1 MNDKKKILFVTGTRA
16 DFGKLKPLIKAVDK
30 SEDFECLIFVTGMH
44 VLSRYGLTAKE
55 VYRAGFHNVFTYM
68 NHVYGEPMEVIL
80 ANTILGLSRYMTE
93 YTPDMVVIHGDRVE
107 ALAGAIVGSLRN
119 ILVGHIEGGEVS
131 GTIDELIRHSITKLA
146 HLHFVSNERAKNRLI
161 QLGENEKSIFIIGS
175 PDIDIMLS
183 KTLPS
188 LDTVK
193 KYYEIPFPRY
203 GMVIYH
209 PVTTEAKKQRRRAE
223 ELVAA
228 LLRSDGHFVVIY
240 PNNDLG
246 ADEIVAAYKQIKG
259 NPRFKIYSS
268 MRFEYF
274 LTLIKHA
281 DFILGNSSAGIHEA
295 PVYGVPTINIG
306 KRQHNRFYHE
316 SILNVACNR
325 EAILEG
331 IARALDLEKFPPC
344 NHFGDGHST
353 RRFLTCLQ
361 NQTLWSTPKQKQFI
375 DIINSFSLHA
385 HISEIKK

>member
-16 DFGKLKPLIKAVDK
+16 DFGKLKTLMKAVDK
-30 SEDFECLIFVTGMH
+30 SKDFECLIFVTGMH
-44 VLSRYGLTAKE
+44 VLSRYGLTAQE
-55 VYRAGFHNVFTYM
+55 VYRTGFANVYTYM

-80 ANTILGLSRYMTE
+80 ANTIQGLSRYMTE

-107 ALAGAIVGSLRN
+107 TLAGAIVGALRN

-131 GTIDELIRHSITKLA
+131 GTIDEVIRHSVTKLA
-146 HLHFVSNERAKNRLI
+146 HLHFVSNEQAKNRLI
-161 QLGENEKSIFIIGS
+161 QLGENEKSILIIGS

-183 KTLPS
+183 KNLPS
-188 LDTVK
+188 IDTVK

-203 GMVIYH
+203 GVVIYH
-209 PVTTEAKKQRRRAE
+209 PITTETDKQRRRAE

-228 LLRSDGHFVVIY
+228 LLSSESHFVMIY

-246 ADEIVAAYKQIKG
+246 SEEIVAAYKQLKG

-274 LTLIKHA
+274 LTLLKHA

-295 PVYGVPTINIG
+295 PVYGVPTVNIG
-306 KRQHNRFYHE
+306 GRQHNRFYHD
-316 SILNVACNR
+316 SIVNVGSSR

-331 IARALDLEKFPPC
+331 IARVTALKKFPPC
-344 NHFGDGHST
+344 NHFGDGNST
-353 RRFLTCLQ
+353 RRFLACLK
-361 NQTLWSTPKQKQFI
+361 NEGLWSTTKQKHFI
-375 DIINSFSLHA
+375 DIINNLPRNSPP
-385 HISEIKK
+385 K